1 MQPERGTLFE
11 RQLLPIGIAGIACLA
26 VIGLVYAEIVL
37 LNAATGVHISVAA
50 RAADVLIGIVVYL
63 KTSIDFALFMG
74 NLMHENGGWK
84 NRISIQLG
92 TFIGNTL
99 GTMAVLLIWA
109 VFTEISW
116 LLGLMILLAA
126 LVLFRLAEEGLAHA
140 MRTDREYPSIFR
152 TAVHG
157 VEVFL
162 KHVNWFT
169 RPLLSRILPD
179 MKLSAGPRRSFWAL
193 FIFSIS
199 VPFVLGLDNFAG
211 YVPLFSLVNV
221 FGFAIG
227 VFIAHAF
234 LNIFLYLSPERTTRA
249 VRNPVISLLGSVIFI
264 GLAVWGIIEAA
275 QLLLIG

>member
-11 RQLLPIGIAGIACLA
+11 RQLLPIGIAAIACVL
-26 VIGLVYAEIVL
+26 VIGLVYAEIL
-37 LNAATGVHISVAA
+37 FLDATTGVRIS
-50 RAADVLIGIVVYL
+50 RAVRFGDILIGIVVYL

-74 NLMHENGGWK
+74 NLMHENGGWR

-99 GTMAVLLIWA
+99 GTMVVLLIWA

-116 LLGLMILLAA
+116 LLALMILLAA

-140 MRTDREYPSIFR
+140 IRTDREYPPLFR
-152 TAVHG
+152 RTVQG
-157 VEVFL
+157 TEVLL
-162 KHVNWFT
+162 KHINWFT
-169 RPLLSRILPD
+169 HPLLSRILPD
-179 MKLSAGPRRSFWAL
+179 MKLNAGPRRGFWSL
-193 FIFSIS
+193 FAFSIS

-234 LNIFLYLSPERTTRA
+234 LNVFLYLSPERTTRA
-249 VRNPVISLLGSVIFI
+249 VRNPVISLFGSFIFI
-264 GLAVWGIIEAA
+264 GLAVWGILEAA
-275 QLLLIG
+275 QLLLA